1 MYREITT
8 IFWML
13 RIKYCHGI
21 FSFFFQTGIS
31 QMKHL
36 RNPALPADIDNGV
49 EVPKIRHVHET
60 RNIVGA
66 EMAIPDRNAVVHMKQ
81 EGNGIDDEAGDVPWE
96 EFNESG
102 YIDKTRV
109 SSGGDA
115 YARNKFNQVASD
127 NTKSNRDVPDTRQ
140 SQ

>member
-1 MYREITT
+1 MN
-8 IFWML
+8 
-13 RIKYCHGI
+13 
-21 FSFFFQTGIS
+21 
-31 QMKHL
+31 HL
-36 RNPALPADIDNGV
+36 RNPALPAEIDNSDD
-49 EVPKIRHVHET
+49 VPKRRNVHET
-60 RNIVGA
+60 RNKVET
-66 EMAIPDRNAVVHMKQ
+66 EMVVPDRDAVIHMNQERNAA
-81 EGNGIDDEAGDVPWE
+81 DDEAGDIPWE

>member
-1 MYREITT
+1 
-8 IFWML
+8 
-13 RIKYCHGI
+13 
-21 FSFFFQTGIS
+21 
-31 QMKHL
+31 MKHL
-36 RNPALPADIDNGV
+36 RNPALPAEIDNGF

-60 RNIVGA
+60 RNKF
-66 EMAIPDRNAVVHMKQ
+66 EPDMAIPDRDTVIQMKQKGNAV
-81 EGNGIDDEAGDVPWE
+81 DDEAGDVPWE
-96 EFNESG
+96 EYNESG